1 MDYEG
6 LRQSLP
12 NAIAQ
17 LSTNLDP
24 RNYHLSDMGPGA
36 DVVGEVYLG
45 DGGVEEDEGISTST
59 RVNSMS
65 LAYFQRQLVVHFG
78 NYVHLQFD

>member
-1 MDYEG
+1 
-6 LRQSLP
+6 
-12 NAIAQ
+12 
-17 LSTNLDP
+17 
-24 RNYHLSDMGPGA
+24 MGPGA

-65 LAYFQRQLVVHFG
+65 LAYFQRQLVVHFA

>member
-1 MDYEG
+1 
-6 LRQSLP
+6 
-12 NAIAQ
+12 
-17 LSTNLDP
+17 
-24 RNYHLSDMGPGA
+24 MGPGA

-65 LAYFQRQLVVHFG
+65 LAYFQRQLVVHFAIMFTRNLIKWPKNRKAQG
-78 NYVHLQFD
+78 IDRDKLFN